1 MINVVRASVRK
12 KQDLLLVGFL
22 NSLCY
27 AFPFGMLLTACNFLF
42 ESVRKYYFDWWIV
55 VLPTLAVWII
65 GIVYEMFQ
73 VYQVSRR
80 LTERKSVFVSKPVGY
95 VISQSN
101 LVTN

>member
-80 LTERKSVFVSKPVGY
+80 LTERKSVFVSKPVSY
-95 VISQSN
+95 TISQTN
-101 LVTN
+101 LVAN

>member
-1 MINVVRASVRK
+1 MMNVVRASVRK

>member
-1 MINVVRASVRK
+1 MMNVVRASVRE

>member
-1 MINVVRASVRK
+1 MNVVRASVGK

-27 AFPFGMLLTACNFLF
+27 TFPFGMFLTACNFLF

-55 VLPTLAVWII
+55 VLPTLAVWIV
-65 GIVYEMFQ
+65 GIVYEVFK

-80 LTERKSVFVSKPVGY
+80 LTERKNVFVSEPVGY
-95 VISQSN
+95 VVSQGN

>member
-80 LTERKSVFVSKPVGY
+80 LAERKSVFVSKPVGY

>member
-1 MINVVRASVRK
+1 MMNVVRASVGK

-42 ESVRKYYFDWWIV
+42 ETVRKYYFDWWVV
-55 VLPTLAVWII
+55 VLPTLAVWIV
-65 GIVYEMFQ
+65 GIVYEMFK
-73 VYQVSRR
+73 VYQMSRE
-80 LTERKSVFVSKPVGY
+80 LSERENVFVSKPVSY
-95 VISQSN
+95 TISQTN